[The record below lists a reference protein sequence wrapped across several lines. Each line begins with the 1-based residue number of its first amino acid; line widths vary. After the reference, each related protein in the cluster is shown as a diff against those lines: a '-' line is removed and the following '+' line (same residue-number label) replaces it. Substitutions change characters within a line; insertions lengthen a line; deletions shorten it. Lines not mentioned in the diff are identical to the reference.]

1 MTTSFMALL
10 VLAGLGINGMQT
22 LLYVLAAQAFPTS
35 LRATGVGSC
44 GAVGR
49 IASISSVG
57 AGAAMLRM
65 GWTDSHLFLAV
76 AVLAIVPVTAMLAFP
91 KHIKRLE

>member
-1 MTTSFMALL
+1 MLLL
-10 VLAGLGINGMQT
+10 VLAGMGINGMQT

-49 IASISSVG
+49 IASVTSVG
-57 AGAAMLRM
+57 VGAAMLQM
-65 GWTDSHLFLAV
+65 GLSDSRLFMTIAV
-76 AVLAIVPVTAMLAFP
+76 IAMVPLVAMLTFR
-91 KHIKRLE
+91 KHIQRLVT